1 MALPG
6 RLAAAYAVPP
16 GFGRAHWIR
25 QYPCAHG
32 QDGFGR
38 ARHGPRR
45 SGAPGPPEQK
55 GRLVFT
61 SVLMIE
67 KALTSADVEFVT
79 TLHGEE
85 EVSFQVLLQPRGE
98 QADRLLRAID
108 DVALGELDEAVREGE
123 TPEGEE
129 ALSVGQRALEV
140 SLTALRTSG
149 SPAEGRLIEDHPLD
163 ALKSLVEEVGAD
175 EVIVL
180 TDPHYVEE
188 FFHRDWASR
197 ARHKVGVPV
206 LKLFSHSKA

>member
-1 MALPG
+1 M
-6 RLAAAYAVPP
+6 
-16 GFGRAHWIR
+16 
-25 QYPCAHG
+25 
-32 QDGFGR
+32 
-38 ARHGPRR
+38 
-45 SGAPGPPEQK
+45 
-55 GRLVFT
+55 FT

-79 TLHGEE
+79 TLHGDEP
-85 EVSFQVLLQPRGE
+85 VFFHVLLQPRGD

-108 DVALGELDEAVREGE
+108 DIALGEIDEAVHERE
-123 TPEGEE
+123 TPEGVDARNVGEQ
-129 ALSVGQRALEV
+129 ALDVSVRALR
-140 SLTALRTSG
+140 AAG
-149 SPAEGRLIEDHPLD
+149 SQAEGRLVENHPLD
-163 ALKSLVEEVGAD
+163 ALKSLVEEVHAD

>member
-1 MALPG
+1 MAAGTLIP
-6 RLAAAYAVPP
+6 AVPVRTR
-16 GFGRAHWIR
+16 GRRFPRGPAR
-25 QYPCAHG
+25 GAE
-32 QDGFGR
+32 R
-38 ARHGPRR
+38 ARGPF
-45 SGAPGPPEQK
+45 EEK

-79 TLHGEE
+79 TLHGDEP
-85 EVSFQVLLQPRGE
+85 VSFHVLLQPRGE

-129 ALSVGQRALEV
+129 AKTVGQRALEV
-140 SLTALRTSG
+140 SLQALRASG
-149 SPAEGRLIEDHPLD
+149 DEAEGRLVEDHPLD
-163 ALKSLVEEVGAD
+163 ALKALVEEVGAD

>member
-1 MALPG
+1 M
-6 RLAAAYAVPP
+6 
-16 GFGRAHWIR
+16 
-25 QYPCAHG
+25 
-32 QDGFGR
+32 
-38 ARHGPRR
+38 
-45 SGAPGPPEQK
+45 
-55 GRLVFT
+55 FT

-79 TLHGEE
+79 TLHGDEQ
-85 EVSFQVLLQPRGE
+85 VTFHVLLQPRGD

-108 DVALGELDEAVREGE
+108 DIALGELDEAVRERE
-123 TPEGEE
+123 TPEGEDARSIGRQ
-129 ALSVGQRALEV
+129 ALDVSVQ
-140 SLTALRTSG
+140 ALRAAG
-149 SPAEGRLIEDHPLD
+149 SQAEGRLVEDHPLD
-163 ALKSLVEEVGAD
+163 ALKSMVAEVSAD

>member
-1 MALPG
+1 M
-6 RLAAAYAVPP
+6 
-16 GFGRAHWIR
+16 
-25 QYPCAHG
+25 
-32 QDGFGR
+32 
-38 ARHGPRR
+38 
-45 SGAPGPPEQK
+45 
-55 GRLVFT
+55 FT

-67 KALTSADVEFVT
+67 KALTSADVEFVS

-85 EVSFQVLLQPRGE
+85 AVAFHVLLQPRGD

-108 DVALGELDEAVREGE
+108 DVALGELDEAARERE
-123 TPEGEE
+123 TPEGDDAKGFGE
-129 ALSVGQRALEV
+129 RALAV
-140 SLTALRTSG
+140 SLQALQAAG
-149 SPAEGRLIEDHPLD
+149 HDAVGRLVEDHPLD
-163 ALKSLVEEVGAD
+163 ALKSLVAEVGAD

>member
-1 MALPG
+1 M
-6 RLAAAYAVPP
+6 
-16 GFGRAHWIR
+16 
-25 QYPCAHG
+25 
-32 QDGFGR
+32 
-38 ARHGPRR
+38 
-45 SGAPGPPEQK
+45 
-55 GRLVFT
+55 FT

-79 TLHGEE
+79 TLHGDEP
-85 EVSFQVLLQPRGE
+85 VRFHVLLQPRGE

-108 DVALGELDEAVREGE
+108 DLAIGAVEEAVREGE

-129 ALSVGQRALEV
+129 ARSEGERALEV
-140 SLTALRTSG
+140 SLAGLRGAGSTAD
-149 SPAEGRLIEDHPLD
+149 GRLIEDHPLD
-163 ALKSLVEEVGAD
+163 ALKSLVAEVGAD

>member
-1 MALPG
+1 M
-6 RLAAAYAVPP
+6 
-16 GFGRAHWIR
+16 
-25 QYPCAHG
+25 
-32 QDGFGR
+32 
-38 ARHGPRR
+38 
-45 SGAPGPPEQK
+45 
-55 GRLVFT
+55 FT

-79 TLHGEE
+79 TLHGDEP
-85 EVSFQVLLQPRGE
+85 VSFYVLLQPRGD

-108 DVALGELDEAVREGE
+108 DIALGELDEAVREGE
-123 TPEGEE
+123 TPEGNE
-129 ALSVGQRALEV
+129 ARSVGRQALDV
-140 SLTALRTSG
+140 SLQALLGAG
-149 SPAEGRLIEDHPLD
+149 SRAEGRLVEDHPLE
-163 ALKSLVEEVGAD
+163 ALKALVAEVGAD

>member
-1 MALPG
+1 M
-6 RLAAAYAVPP
+6 
-16 GFGRAHWIR
+16 
-25 QYPCAHG
+25 
-32 QDGFGR
+32 
-38 ARHGPRR
+38 
-45 SGAPGPPEQK
+45 
-55 GRLVFT
+55 FT

-85 EVSFQVLLQPRGE
+85 EVSFHVLLEPRGD

-108 DVALGELDEAVREGE
+108 DIALGELDDAARERE
-123 TPEGEE
+123 RPEGEAAKE
-129 ALSVGQRALEV
+129 PAEQALDV
-140 SLTALRTSG
+140 SLTALRLAG
-149 SPAEGRLIEDHPLD
+149 SQAEGRLVEDHPLD
-163 ALKSLVEEVGAD
+163 ALRELVEQVEAD

-206 LKLFSHSKA
+206 LKLFSRSKA